1 MPFSNVEFQE
11 IQVFEDVT
19 CIGGL
24 GSIPP
29 EIRLTGGTCTPDD
42 SLEIHAS
49 FRKSKFFNNFIYKF
63 KLNFNENIERQF
75 QFQNKINKKFQIL
88 ELKK

>member
-1 MPFSNVEFQE
+1 MWNFQE
-11 IQVFEDVT
+11 IQVFEDVA

-49 FRKSKFFNNFIYKF
+49 FRKSNFFNNFI
-63 KLNFNENIERQF
+63 L
-75 QFQNKINKKFQIL
+75 KIQIKFQ
-88 ELKK
+88 